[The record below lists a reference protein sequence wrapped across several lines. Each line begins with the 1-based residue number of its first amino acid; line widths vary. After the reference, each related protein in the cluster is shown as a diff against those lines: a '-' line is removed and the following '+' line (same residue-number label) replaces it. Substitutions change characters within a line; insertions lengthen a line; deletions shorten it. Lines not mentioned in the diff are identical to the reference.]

1 MPINQPKKIMIIAG
15 EASGDLHGS
24 NLAQA
29 IRKLRPDV
37 EISGIGGP
45 LMAKAGVRLY
55 YDVVSL
61 AVIGFAE
68 ILKNLKIFRHI
79 FNSLLATID
88 NDPPDVI
95 VLIDYPG
102 FNLRFAQQI
111 KKRSIPII
119 YYISPQVWAWG
130 RNRIKT
136 ISTLVDKIIVI
147 FDFEKE
153 LYRDYGIDAE
163 FIGHPLLDIVKPTME
178 IDEAYASF
186 NLQREKPTIGLL
198 PGSRENEI
206 KSHLPILLEAANLI
220 AQEVD
225 GAQFILPR
233 AHTVAPEIFH
243 RELRTNHLPIQL
255 VSDKT
260 YDVINV
266 SDLLLVASGTATLEG
281 AILLKPMIII
291 YKLNFLTWL
300 LARALIKI
308 PYIGLVNVVA
318 GRQICPEFLQYN
330 ARSKNIAGSAISLL
344 RDQQKLSAIKQDLIG
359 VKEKLGTPGATM
371 RCAELILKFLSDDCD
386 RDA

>member
-1 MPINQPKKIMIIAG
+1 MSTNKIKKIMIIAG

-24 NLAQA
+24 KLAQA
-29 IRKLRPDV
+29 IRELSPDV
-37 EISGIGGP
+37 EISGIGGDR
-45 LMAKAGVRLY
+45 MAGAGVRLY
-55 YDVVSL
+55 YDIVDL

-68 ILKNLKIFRHI
+68 VLKNLKILRHI

-119 YYISPQVWAWG
+119 YYISPQIWAWG

-136 ISTLVDKIIVI
+136 ISHFVDKMIVI

-178 IDEAYASF
+178 IDEAYTLF
-186 NLQREKPTIGLL
+186 NLQRERPTIGLL

-206 KSHLPILLEAANLI
+206 SSHLPILLKTAKLI
-220 AQEVD
+220 AQKVD
-225 GAQFILPR
+225 GVQFILSR
-233 AHTVAPEIFH
+233 AHTAAAEIFH
-243 RELRTNHLPIQL
+243 RELRANQSPIRMI
-255 VSDKT
+255 SDKT

-291 YKLNFLTWL
+291 YKLNFLSWL
-300 LARALIKI
+300 LARALVKI

-318 GRQICPEFLQYN
+318 GRKICPEFLQYS
-330 ARSKNIAGSAISLL
+330 ARPENIAGSAISLL
-344 RDQQKLSAIKQDLIG
+344 QNQEKLSTIKKDLIG